1 MRQSEEMSP
10 QDKALQQLDADYQR
24 YRQSVEF
31 AFKMAQELVNRALD
45 PVVSELASVRNVLQD
60 LQTTI
65 QVEKQEQ
72 SNLAET
78 LGEAATSL
86 TAEETDSEATET
98 MEAPRRGR
106 RKKVV
111 EPIKVK
117 PNRIR
122 WGSTE
127 EEIKNTIFEQL
138 RLLEEHGKEIT
149 VTNIKEDVPSMM
161 RFLYGKD
168 ALFQGINALIEEYEQ
183 IKKGGNAVPEE
194 IKETEPAFPEVE
206 PEVIPETA
214 ETEEMG
220 IGEETAE

>member
-1 MRQSEEMSP
+1 MRQLEELSP

-72 SNLAET
+72 SNLVDT
-78 LGEAATSL
+78 LGETTTSL
-86 TAEETDSEATET
+86 AAEEDSETAET

-111 EPIKVK
+111 EPVKVK

-183 IKKGGNAVPEE
+183 IKKGATEIPEE
-194 IKETEPAFPEVE
+194 IKETEPAFPDVE
-206 PEVIPETA
+206 PEVIPETT
-214 ETEEMG
+214 ETEEIG
-220 IGEETAE
+220 VGEETAE